1 MPSFPI
7 LKVDPRSSTPIYE
20 QVMRQVRHAVS
31 TGIAERGTAL
41 PSVRKLAVELR
52 VNPNTVARAYREL
65 EAEGVVETRRG
76 QGTFV
81 AGTGRRLTEAQR
93 RRSLEPLLD
102 EALTEARALGFEPE
116 ELHALLDDS
125 WARLTGKKKRKGGPR

>member
-7 LKVDPRSSTPIYE
+7 LKVDPRSATPIYE

-31 TGIAERGTAL
+31 TGAAERGAAL

-81 AGTGRRLTEAQR
+81 AGSGRRLSDAQR
-93 RRSLEPLLD
+93 RRSLAPLLD
-102 EALTEARALGFEPE
+102 EALVEARALGFDAED
-116 ELHALLDDS
+116 LHELLDES
-125 WARLTGKKKRKGGPR
+125 WARLTGKKNKKGGTR